1 MRAFLSL
8 FFLAILTCFGVGYYA
23 LFANNIS
30 SSRTTSYVNIPNGSE
45 FSDVLKL
52 LKEKR
57 ILENEAMFALWAK
70 QKGYDQ
76 AVKSGRYHFSKRMN
90 NREIVNMLL
99 AGRQSLVSFSLFD
112 IKTKSEFA
120 SLIGRKFE
128 IDSLTWIQ
136 FLDDY
141 DFTKHDL
148 THTNSIAFFVNET
161 YESKWNSTPTDLMS
175 MFEEKYK
182 SFWSNERN
190 EKLKDLGM
198 TKGSVVTLA
207 SIVEKECM
215 KADEMPKVAAV
226 YINRLRIGMP
236 LQADPTL
243 KFATGDFNA
252 KRVLNWHKEFDS
264 PYNTYKYRG
273 LPPGPICIPRKNAI
287 DAVLNHDLH
296 DYIYFCANPDM
307 SGYSV
312 FSTNLDDHNKVAVA
326 YRHRL
331 NEMNVK

>member
-1 MRAFLSL
+1 
-8 FFLAILTCFGVGYYA
+8 

-45 FSDVLKL
+45 FIDVLKL

-57 ILENEAMFALWAK
+57 ILENEATFALWAK

-112 IKTKSEFA
+112 IKNKSEFA

-136 FLDDY
+136 FLEEYDY
-141 DFTKHDL
+141 TTYDL
-148 THTNSIAFFVNET
+148 KNSNSIAFFVNET
-161 YESKWNSTPTDLMS
+161 YESKWNSTPTDLMN
-175 MFEEKYK
+175 MFEERYK

-226 YINRLRIGMP
+226 YINRLKIGMP

-264 PYNTYKYRG
+264 PYNTYKNRG

-312 FSTNLDDHNKVAVA
+312 FSTNLDEHNKVAVA
-326 YRHRL
+326 YRNRL